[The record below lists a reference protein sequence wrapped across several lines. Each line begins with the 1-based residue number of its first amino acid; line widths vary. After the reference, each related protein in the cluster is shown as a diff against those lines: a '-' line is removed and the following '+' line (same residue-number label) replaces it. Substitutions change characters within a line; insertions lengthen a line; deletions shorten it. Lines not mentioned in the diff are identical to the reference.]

1 MTMKHLT
8 RLTAVLVPLALAGCG
23 TLQQSASYDRE
34 FKPQPGMK
42 VEIGPVLNLSGSTNI
57 ADIVPLFRD
66 ALGEELTNNN
76 IQWNSTLTG
85 IHLVLSAKIVEYVPG
100 SSIKRWIVP
109 GWGSAAMTVHCE
121 LKDSSSRTMLGWLQ
135 VRRTITVA
143 GFDGWH
149 AVMCD
154 VADEIADQLAGKLS
168 H

>member
-1 MTMKHLT
+1 MKHLT
-8 RLTAVLVPLALAGCG
+8 RLTAALVPLALAGCG

-34 FKPQPGMK
+34 FKPQSGMK
-42 VEIGPVLNLSGSTNI
+42 VEIGPVLNMSGSTNI

-66 ALGEELTNNN
+66 ALGEELTDNN

-85 IHLVLSAKIVEYVPG
+85 THLVLSAKIVEYVPG
-100 SSIKRWIVP
+100 TSIKRWIVP
-109 GWGSAAMTVHCE
+109 GWGSAAMTVYCE

-143 GFDGWH
+143 GFNGWH

-154 VADEIADQLAGKLS
+154 VADEIADQLEEKLKQQ
-168 H
+168 